1 METIKNF
8 EELID
13 FLRLRGDRKRVAI
26 VWASDEWTQKSVS
39 QALEVGFIEA
49 IFVGCQQEVEQN
61 KVLMRHHEH
70 ITFIPA
76 DDCHDAARRAVQMIH
91 EDKADILMKG
101 MLNTDD
107 LLREVLN
114 KETGILPKGRVLTH
128 ITAAS
133 FFSYP
138 KLLFFTDS
146 AVIPYPTQEQR
157 SEQVKYITYVARAFG
172 IEKPKVALIHC
183 SEKVQEKHFPF
194 TAGYHKIIEQS
205 KQGVYGSC
213 IVDGPMDVKCAC
225 SKESMAHKGIV
236 NAVGGDADCLVFPDI
251 EAGNMFY
258 KSLTL
263 FAHAETAAVLQGT
276 LCPVVLPSR
285 SDSKQSKFYS
295 LALAAL

>member
-1 METIKNF
+1 MDTIKNF
-8 EELID
+8 DELID
-13 FLRLRGDRKRVAI
+13 FLRLRCDRKRVAI

-39 QALEVGFIEA
+39 RALEVGFIDA
-49 IFVGCQQEVEQN
+49 IFVGCQREVEEN
-61 KVLMRHHEH
+61 KVLMRHRAH
-70 ITFIPA
+70 ISFVPA
-76 DDCHDAARRAVQMIH
+76 DDCDVAARRAVRLIH
-91 EDKADILMKG
+91 EGRADILMKG
-101 MLNTDD
+101 MLNTDN

-157 SEQVKYITYVARAFG
+157 AEQVRYITHVARAFG
-172 IEKPKVALIHC
+172 IEQPKVALIHC

-194 TAGYHKIIEQS
+194 TAGYRDIIAQAER
-205 KQGVYGSC
+205 GDFGSC
-213 IVDGPMDVKCAC
+213 VVDGPMDVKCAC
-225 SKESMAHKGIV
+225 STESLAHKGIAS
-236 NAVGGDADCLVFPDI
+236 AVGGEADCLVFPDI

-285 SDSKQSKFYS
+285 SDSKMSKFYS

>member
-13 FLRLRGDRKRVAI
+13 FLRLRGDRKRVAV
-26 VWASDEWTQKSVS
+26 VWAADEQSQKSIS
-39 QALEVGFIEA
+39 QALEVGFVEA
-49 IFVGCQQEVEQN
+49 IFVGCQKEIEQN
-61 KVLMRHHEH
+61 RVLMRHRKHIRFVDATDSDNAAHIAVAMVRNHE
-70 ITFIPA
+70 
-76 DDCHDAARRAVQMIH
+76 
-91 EDKADILMKG
+91 ADILMKG
-101 MLNTDD
+101 MLNTDN

-114 KETGILPKGRVLTH
+114 RDTGILPPGRVLTH
-128 ITAAS
+128 ITASS

-157 SEQVKYITYVARAFG
+157 GEQIKYISYVARAFG
-172 IEKPKVALIHC
+172 IECPKVALIHC
-183 SEKVQEKHFPF
+183 TEKVNPKHFPF
-194 TAGYHKIIEQS
+194 TAGYSDLIQRAARGEF
-205 KQGVYGSC
+205 GSC
-213 IVDGPMDVKCAC
+213 VVDGPMDVKTAC
-225 SKESMAHKGIV
+225 SAENMRRKGLSSPI
-236 NAVGGDADCLVFPDI
+236 NGEADCLVFPDI

-258 KSLTL
+258 KALTL

>member
-8 EELID
+8 DELID
-13 FLRLRGDRKRVAI
+13 FLRLRGDRRRVAI
-26 VWASDEWTQKSVS
+26 VWASDDYTQKSVS
-39 QALEVGFIEA
+39 QALEVGFVDA
-49 IFVGCQQEVEQN
+49 VFVGCREIVEKN
-61 KVLMRHHEH
+61 RVLMRHADH
-70 ITFIPA
+70 IRFVDAT
-76 DDCHDAARRAVQMIH
+76 DSDDAARRAVQLIH
-91 EDKADILMKG
+91 SGEADILMKG
-101 MLNTDD
+101 MLNTDN

-114 KETGILPKGRVLTH
+114 KDTGILPRGHVLTH
-128 ITAAS
+128 ITASS

-157 SEQVKYITYVARAFG
+157 AEQVKYITYVARAFG

-194 TAGYHKIIEQS
+194 TAGYREIIERAER
-205 KQGVYGSC
+205 GDFGLCV
-213 IVDGPMDVKCAC
+213 VDGPMDVKTAC
-225 SKESMAHKGIV
+225 SVENMRRKGISSPV
-236 NAVGGDADCLVFPDI
+236 NGEADCLVFPDI

-285 SDSKQSKFYS
+285 SDSNQSKFYS